1 MARFSTK
8 KVAVEPTETN
18 FMGEKAFKL
27 KEKEELVSTVM
38 TTFLEDS
45 YYEKQNEI
53 VDRITS
59 LLDKVDPLF
68 TAKLAIYARNN
79 GNLRSVTHL
88 MAAYI
93 ARNLQNKDW
102 AKRFYKRVVI
112 RPDDMTEILSAYAK
126 LNGMSDNDVKKIPN
140 SMKKGFKEALEGLDA
155 YRIDKYKM
163 KTRSFSLVDL
173 VRLFH
178 PKATNKNAEAYK
190 RLIEGKSL
198 ANLYDSKILEKE
210 MTKAGQKTKDMT
222 EKDKVE
228 AKKEAITTV
237 INNVKGMPVMNLLRN
252 LRNILLYAP
261 DKVTE
266 ACEQLTIKD
275 KIMNSRLL
283 PFRFATAYSEIE
295 KLSYYT
301 EISSTKSLIQFE
313 DEKSSNLCSENEF
326 RRNKEMIL
334 NAIEKALETSC
345 LNIPKLEGNV
355 AVLVDDSGSMRGD
368 AGGSSRVSAFSKTS
382 TSMIA
387 HLFASMVMY
396 RQDNVYLG
404 LFGDK
409 LINVPVKRNMRL
421 LDYTKWTFEKG
432 VECGGATET
441 GIYDFIRQVVK
452 EKKKIDNII
461 VFSDCQIGSIHTKDY
476 HCSYGY
482 SEFTEWYGI
491 ARSDRGEHFHELFK
505 EFRKINPNANF
516 IVVNLRQSG
525 STSVF
530 DKSQRI
536 LNIAG
541 WSDKIFDVITSQC
554 KGWDAMIKEIES
566 IEI

>member
-68 TAKLAIYARNN
+68 GAKLAIYARNN

-88 MAAYI
+88 VSAYI

-102 AKRFYKRVVI
+102 AKRFYSKIIV

-178 PKATNKNAEAYK
+178 PKATKKNAEAYK

-237 INNVKGMPVMNLLRN
+237 INNVNGMPVMNLLRN

-295 KLSYYT
+295 KLSYYYT
-301 EISSTKSLIQFE
+301 EISSTKSSIQFE
-313 DEKSSNLCSENEF
+313 DEKSSSLCSENEF
-326 RRNKEMIL
+326 RRNKEMVL
-334 NAIEKALETSC
+334 NAIEKALEISC

-355 AVLVDDSGSMRGD
+355 AILVDDSGSMRGD

-409 LINVPVKRNMRL
+409 LINVPVKRDMRL

-432 VECGGATET
+432 GECGGATET

-452 EKKKIDNII
+452 EKKKIDNVI
-461 VFSDCQIGSIHTKDY
+461 VFSDCQIGSIHTKGY
-476 HCSYGY
+476 YGGY
-482 SEFTEWYGI
+482 SEFTAWYGNNS
-491 ARSDRGEHFHELFK
+491 SDRGKHFHELFK

>member
-68 TAKLAIYARNN
+68 AAKLAIYARNN

-88 MAAYI
+88 VSAYI

-102 AKRFYKRVVI
+102 AKRFYSKIIV

-178 PKATNKNAEAYK
+178 PKATQKNAEAYK

-228 AKKEAITTV
+228 AKKEAIMAV
-237 INNVKGMPVMNLLRN
+237 IDNVKGMPVMNLLRN

-295 KLSYYT
+295 KMSYYYT
-301 EISSTKSLIQFE
+301 EISSTKSSIQFE
-313 DEKSSNLCSENEF
+313 DEKSSSLCSENEF
-326 RRNKEMIL
+326 RRNKEMVL
-334 NAIEKALETSC
+334 NAIEKALEISC

-355 AVLVDDSGSMRGD
+355 AVLVDDSGSMRGGD
-368 AGGSSRVSAFSKTS
+368 GGSSRVSAFSQTS

-409 LINVPVKRNMRL
+409 LINVPVKRDMRL

-432 VECGGATET
+432 GECGGATET

-452 EKKKIDNII
+452 EKKKIDNVI
-461 VFSDCQIGSIHTKDY
+461 VFSDCQIGSIHTKGY
-476 HCSYGY
+476 YGGY
-482 SEFTEWYGI
+482 TEFTAWYGNNS
-491 ARSDRGEHFHELFK
+491 SDRGKHFHELFK

-541 WSDKIFDVITSQC
+541 WSGKIFDVITSQC

>member
-1 MARFSTK
+1 MAKFNEK
-8 KVAVEPTETN
+8 KTVKQPESVN
-18 FMGEKAFKL
+18 FMGEKAFLL
-27 KEKEELVSTVM
+27 KPKEEFVSSIM
-38 TTFLEDS
+38 TTFLSKEGS
-45 YYEKQNEI
+45 YYESSNEE
-53 VDRITS
+53 VNRILS
-59 LLDKVDPLF
+59 LLDKIDPLF
-68 TAKLAIYARNN
+68 ACKAAIYVREN
-79 GNLRSVTHL
+79 GNMRSISHL
-88 MAAYI
+88 LGAALAKYI
-93 ARNLQNKDW
+93 SGQEY
-102 AKRFYKRVVI
+102 AKRFYNKLIV
-112 RPDDMTEILSAYAK
+112 RPDDMSEIVSAYAN
-126 LNGMSDNDVKKIPN
+126 LNGMGLNDLKKIPN
-140 SMKKGFKEALEGLDA
+140 SIKKGFKEALERLDA
-155 YRIDKYKM
+155 YQIDKYKM
-163 KTRSFSLVDL
+163 RNREVSLIDL

-178 PKATNKNAEAYK
+178 PKATQKNAEAYK

-198 ANLYDSKILEKE
+198 ASLYDSKILEKE

-228 AKKEAITTV
+228 AKKEAIMAV
-237 INNVKGMPVMNLLRN
+237 IDNVKGMPVMNLLRN

-301 EISSTKSLIQFE
+301 EISSTKSSIQFE
-313 DEKSSNLCSENEF
+313 DEKSSSLCSENEF
-326 RRNKEMIL
+326 RRNKEMVL
-334 NAIEKALETSC
+334 NAIEKALEISC

-409 LINVPVKRNMRL
+409 LINVPVKRDMRL

-432 VECGGATET
+432 GECGGATET

-452 EKKKIDNII
+452 EKKKIDNVI
-461 VFSDCQIGSIHTKDY
+461 VFSDCQIGSIHNKGY
-476 HCSYGY
+476 YGGY
-482 SEFTEWYGI
+482 SEFTAWFGNDS
-491 ARSDRGEHFHELFK
+491 SDRSKHFHELFK

>member
-68 TAKLAIYARNN
+68 DAKLAIYARNN

-88 MAAYI
+88 VSAYI

-102 AKRFYKRVVI
+102 AKRFYSKIIV

-178 PKATNKNAEAYK
+178 PKATQKNAEAYK

-198 ANLYDSKILEKE
+198 ADLYSSKILEKE

-228 AKKEAITTV
+228 AKKEAITAV
-237 INNVKGMPVMNLLRN
+237 IDNVKGMPVMNLLRN

-295 KLSYYT
+295 KLSYYYT
-301 EISSTKSLIQFE
+301 EISSTKSSIQFE
-313 DEKSSNLCSENEF
+313 DEKSSSLCSENEF
-326 RRNKEMIL
+326 RRNKEMVL
-334 NAIEKALETSC
+334 NAIEKALEISC

-368 AGGSSRVSAFSKTS
+368 DGGSSRVSAFSKTS

-409 LINVPVKRNMRL
+409 LINVPVKRDMRL

-432 VECGGATET
+432 GECGGATET

-452 EKKKIDNII
+452 EKKKIDNVI
-461 VFSDCQIGSIHTKDY
+461 VFSDCQIGSIHTKGY
-476 HCSYGY
+476 YGGY
-482 SEFTEWYGI
+482 SEFTAWYGNNS
-491 ARSDRGEHFHELFK
+491 SDRGKHFHELFK